1 MLVKTELEP
10 RMVFE
15 ELLRRDVLVRDVSG
29 YPMLKKYFRVSVG
42 RPEENDELLVGLR
55 EICGE

>member
-1 MLVKTELEP
+1 M
-10 RMVFE
+10 FE
-15 ELLRRDVLVRDVSG
+15 ELLLRDVLVRDVSG

-42 RPEENDELLVGLR
+42 RPEENDELLAGLR